1 MPPDHSRREFLRR
14 LGLAGAAF
22 SLAGVSESCI
32 PFGEASPPNIVLIFM
47 DDLGYGDLG
56 VYGARGYSTPHL
68 DRLAEE
74 GMRFTDFYASQAV
87 CSASRASLLTG
98 CYSERVSILGA
109 LSPSSEIGLNPE
121 EETLAEILKA
131 RGYATGIFGKWHLG
145 HREEFL
151 PLQHGFDEY
160 LGVPYSND
168 MWPVE
173 YDGTRLA
180 EGGKS
185 GQPPLPLV
193 SGNETVEFIEDLQD
207 QDRLT
212 TLYAEGSVAF
222 IEKNRNH
229 PFFLYLAHS
238 MPHVP
243 LGVSEKFR
251 GHSEQGMF
259 GDVMEEI
266 DWSVGEVLAALDRN
280 GLTDNTLVI
289 FTSDNGPW
297 LNFGNH
303 AGSTGGLREG
313 KGTAFEGG
321 PRVPAIMRWPGHIEA
336 GSLSPRM
343 ASTLDILPT
352 VAAITGAALPVKPI
366 DGVSLVSILEGDR
379 TTNPRDQFLFYYG
392 GELRA
397 VREGKWK
404 RVFQHRTRSYV
415 GVEPGMDGLP
425 GPYAFPT
432 VPAAL
437 YDLESDVGETTDVS
451 DAFPE
456 VVTRLES
463 SAEEAREILGDRL
476 QGRRGSEVR
485 PPGRRAFQRAE
496 KVTHLAVGAKATLA
510 IPPSPLYPGEGASTL
525 TNGLLGTR
533 DHHDGNWLGFSGDD
547 LDVRVD
553 LGRELD
559 ITKVGLDCLSSQ
571 GAWIFLPFWVGVQLS
586 VDGADWIEAG
596 SVELPRER
604 NPEIGVA
611 RVQVEVDS
619 DIGPVRFIRVRA
631 GNMGPLPEWH
641 PGAGEAAWLFVD
653 ELVVE

>member
-1 MPPDHSRREFLRR
+1 MGAESSRREFLRR
-14 LGLAGAAF
+14 VGLAGAAVSF
-22 SLAGVSESCI
+22 AGLGEGCAF
-32 PFGEASPPNIVLIFM
+32 FGETPPNIVLVFM

-56 VYGARGYSTPHL
+56 VYGAQGYSTPHL
-68 DRLAEE
+68 DRLAQE
-74 GMRFTDFYASQAV
+74 GMRFSDFYASQAV

-109 LSPSSEIGLNPE
+109 LGPSSEIGINAE

-145 HREEFL
+145 HRVEFL

-173 YDGTRLA
+173 YDGTRLS

-193 SGNETVEFIEDLQD
+193 RGNETVEFIEDLQD

-222 IEKNRNH
+222 IEKHRNH

-243 LGVSEKFR
+243 LGVSDKFR
-251 GHSEQGMF
+251 GHSEQGLF
-259 GDVMEEI
+259 GDVLEEI
-266 DWSVGEVLAALDRN
+266 DWSVGELLAALDRN
-280 GLTDNTLVI
+280 GLAENTLVI

-321 PRVPAIMRWPGHIEA
+321 PRVPAIMRWPGRIEA
-336 GSLSPRM
+336 GSEFLGM
-343 ASTLDILPT
+343 ASTIDILPT
-352 VAAITGAALPVKPI
+352 LAAISGAALPEAPI
-366 DGVSLVSILEGDR
+366 DGVSLVPVLEGDQ
-379 TTNPRDQFLFYYG
+379 TADPREEFLFYYG
-392 GELRA
+392 GELRGI
-397 VREGKWK
+397 REGKWK
-404 RVFQHRTRSYV
+404 RVFEHRTRSYV
-415 GVEPGMDGLP
+415 GVEAGMDGLP

-437 YDLESDVGETTDVS
+437 YDLERDVGETTDVS
-451 DAFPE
+451 DAYPE
-456 VVTRLES
+456 VVARLEAL
-463 SAEEAREILGDRL
+463 AEEARESLGDRL

-485 PPGRRAFQRAE
+485 PPGRRGFNRAE
-496 KVTHLAVGAKATLA
+496 EVTHLAVGAEAALAT
-510 IPPSPLYPGEGASTL
+510 PPSPLYSGAGASTL
-525 TNGLLGTR
+525 TDGFLGTR
-533 DHHDGNWLGFSGDD
+533 DHRDGSWLGFSGDD
-547 LDVRVD
+547 LDLRVD
-553 LGRELD
+553 LGRESKL
-559 ITKVGLDCLSSQ
+559 TRVGLDCLSSQ
-571 GAWIFLPFWVGVQLS
+571 GAWIFLPAWVDVQLS
-586 VDGADWIEAG
+586 ADGADWFGAG
-596 SVELPRER
+596 RVELPPER
-604 NPEIGVA
+604 NPETHVLRI
-611 RVQVEVDS
+611 QIEVDPDS
-619 DIGPVRFIRVRA
+619 GPARYLRVRA
-631 GNMGPLPEWH
+631 GNFGSLPDWH
-641 PGAGEAAWLFVD
+641 SGSGEAAWLFVD
-653 ELVVE
+653 EVVVE